1 MLKIILPKI
10 QMKEGKNMSDNYVVT
25 LGEVLRLFRLTQ
37 DGWTIK
43 MAAQKLEISPKQ
55 LSRIEKNSKKI
66 YKDTQ
71 LLKKFAMVY
80 GVPIGEFFKI
90 ERKLRKCGFDF
101 QQALEEVLKTY
112 LKHKA
117 IMESQI

>member
-1 MLKIILPKI
+1 
-10 QMKEGKNMSDNYVVT
+10 MSDNYIVT
-25 LGEVLRLFRLTQ
+25 LGEVFRLFRLTQ

-43 MAAQKLEISPKQ
+43 MTAQKLGISPKQ

-66 YKDTQ
+66 FKDTE

-80 GVPIGEFFKI
+80 GVPVGEFFRI
-90 ERKLRKCGFDF
+90 ERKSKKYGFDF

-117 IMESQI
+117 IRKS